1 MGMVRPRDSRT
12 NSDRQASRVH
22 RLAIMA
28 RLEEI
33 LASLGDDRS
42 GFKDGAISAMG
53 GVTSMLTS

>member
-1 MGMVRPRDSRT
+1 
-12 NSDRQASRVH
+12 
-22 RLAIMA
+22 MA